1 MADEVIDNEGLRREI
16 GVWGLVANSINII
29 VGAGIFILPVIVA
42 ERLGT
47 ASIWAYL
54 ICGLLMILIMLCFV
68 EAGTNTIRTGGAYSY
83 IEEAFGK
90 YAGFL
95 TTNIFI
101 FGAAVMANAAVANGL
116 ANTLGYFIPFF
127 NIQWIRILFF
137 AIIFS
142 GLAYMNV
149 RGIKNAIFI
158 VKFNTIAKLT
168 PLVLIAIFGWFF
180 VSPSNLGWT
189 TGHSVPDLGQMSLI
203 LIFAFVGAET
213 ALNVGGEI
221 KNPRKTI
228 PGGILLSILIVVIL
242 YVLIQMTVQGIL
254 GASITEYRN
263 APLAEVGRRMLGPAG
278 ATIVIIGASFSMF
291 GNLSGMI
298 LNMPRVLFASARDKV
313 IPVNALAKVHNKFLT
328 PYISIICYAFL
339 GFIFASIGE
348 FKQLAMLSSASYLL
362 IYLGVIMSVIRL
374 RITGNRKSESYIIP
388 GGYIIPAISAVIII
402 WVLSNLPLRE
412 LGAMLIFLAVL
423 TVIYF
428 SFKTL
433 RKEMNAA
440 TGWRLLV
447 LIFINLIFLFDIM
460 L

>member
-1 MADEVIDNEGLRREI
+1 MADEVFDNEGLRREI

-68 EAGTNTIRTGGAYSY
+68 EAGTNIIRTGGAYSY

-116 ANTLGYFIPFF
+116 ANTLGYFSPFF
-127 NIQWIRILFF
+127 KIQWIRVLFF
-137 AIIFS
+137 AFMFS

-149 RGIKNAIFI
+149 RGVRNAIFI
-158 VKFNTIAKLT
+158 IKLNTIAKLT
-168 PLVLIAIFGWFF
+168 PLILIAIFGWFF
-180 VSPSNLGWT
+180 VTPSNLSWT

-213 ALNVGGEI
+213 ALNVSGEI

-228 PGGILLSILIVVIL
+228 PRGILLSILIVVIL

-254 GASITEYRN
+254 GASIMEFRD
-263 APLAEVGRRMLGPAG
+263 APLAEVGRRILGPVG

-313 IPVNALAKVHNKFLT
+313 IPLNALSKVHHKFLT

-339 GFIFASIGE
+339 GFIFASMGE

-362 IYLGVIMSVIRL
+362 IYLGVVLSVIRFRL
-374 RITGNRKSESYIIP
+374 TGSRKSDSYVIPGGFIIP
-388 GGYIIPAISAVIII
+388 GISAAIII
-402 WVLSNLPLRE
+402 WILSNLPLRE
-412 LGAMLIFLAVL
+412 LGAMLIFLFVL
-423 TVIYF
+423 TLVYF
-428 SFKTL
+428 SL
-433 RKEMNAA
+433 D
-440 TGWRLLV
+440 
-447 LIFINLIFLFDIM
+447 LIVKKRGQL
-460 L
+460 